1 MLNLKTK
8 LITVITVSLMF
19 VLTSCDGEEP
29 NAVNYDGCVFLMTN
43 ATEMIMNEYRGIPLP
58 KKEIMESL
66 IFLLY
71 PNPTV
76 ELVYISSKIDVAESE
91 IVTITITD
99 AKRKIVF
106 DKSFELSYG
115 ASFTYQIYISDF
127 PAGDYRVTVTIGKK
141 KSCLILRKVA

>member
-1 MLNLKTK
+1 MKKLNLKTK
-8 LITVITVSLMF
+8 LITVITLSLMF

-29 NAVNYDGCVFLMTN
+29 NAINYGCVFIHTN
-43 ATEMIMNEYRGIPLP
+43 AVGMILSEPP

-66 IFLLY
+66 IFVMN
-71 PNPTV
+71 PNP
-76 ELVYISSKIDVAESE
+76 VYDYVSIIFKTEGPE

-106 DKSFELSYG
+106 NESFEIQNVGMLIHNYE
-115 ASFTYQIYISDF
+115 IDIRNF
-127 PAGDYRVTVTIGKK
+127 PVGDYRVTVTIGKK

>member
-1 MLNLKTK
+1 MKMKMLNLKTK

-29 NAVNYDGCVFLMTN
+29 NAVNYGCVFIHTN
-43 ATEMIMNEYRGIPLP
+43 AVGMILSEPP

>member
-1 MLNLKTK
+1 MKKLNLKTK
-8 LITVITVSLMF
+8 LITVITLSLMF

-29 NAVNYDGCVFLMTN
+29 NAINYGCVFIHTN
-43 ATEMIMNEYRGIPLP
+43 AVGMILSEPP

-66 IFLLY
+66 IFVMN
-71 PNPTV
+71 PNPAYDYVSIKFKT
-76 ELVYISSKIDVAESE
+76 EGPE

-106 DKSFELSYG
+106 NESFEIQNVGMLIHNYD
-115 ASFTYQIYISDF
+115 IDIRNF